1 MSFNIDAIVNS
12 LNHLIGLHDN
22 DTLHVFHSAILPLK
36 EHSVSPCGLFCDAT
50 FYWII
55 SVCLLISLG
64 FIYRCIPYTVR
75 ECIWRQVD
83 SWGLKLLFIVSWSFG
98 FIVYCVGGYDEGF
111 GILSVAFMSII
122 HATEMFVGGSDI
134 SAVHE
139 AQHSNAFYMFM
150 FGLSHVLALFCSLLF
165 VIRQIGFFFISKFNA
180 WLTSIFGCKKQ
191 NTFVFWGINSASLMM
206 AENIL
211 AKSKKYPEEVGTFRI
226 IFVRTQDD
234 SNRDS
239 EGFNPTNIFDKVK
252 MRRKEF
258 KRLRAL
264 NCMVVSG
271 SQRLSMLNIKEN
283 TDVLRKELGLHSLRR
298 IIKWKSVATH
308 ILMIDNDGDAN
319 IRATLNLTW
328 DTMIKNEHT
337 NIHIYCHSR
346 KSPKTRSLEYYGLI
360 HPKENTE
367 IHIIDT
373 SHLSVSQLKMHA
385 SCHPVQHVSVNK
397 DATIDTPFN
406 SMVVGFGET
415 GLEALRFLYEYG
427 AFVGSDK
434 KKSPFHCSVFDSQ
447 MEERKG
453 LFEAQT
459 PFVEICNEIHFYN
472 HTINT
477 PEYWGIIK
485 QNLIENLNY
494 IVVCPGND
502 QLALETASNL
512 CSLAIKSRTEE
523 SPRKLTICI
532 RSYDIENSARL
543 QDFCKDINEKYM
555 AYGIDVKP
563 FGIAEDLFTYDLI
576 ISDLLLQ
583 KAKKYNFNY
592 SDDPNKKAKGVELIW
607 KESLGYKDSNAYCI
621 DEIEE
626 IERKREQN
634 FCNALH
640 GKTKLYILD
649 ECTKRRDISAD
660 IRENMARLE
669 HERWIACMLINGW
682 QRLSE
687 PIVMKDGSIKT
698 RKTTQKL
705 HTDLCPWEEIR
716 KWDKQDQQKTQRY
729 DYKVLDTTLEIA
741 LEENKTSKF

>member
-1 MSFNIDAIVNS
+1 MIDLILDFWKSIVNETGALCCSGHRTLCGICKTPCDLFAIASKYWLVTTFVILFLAIIYELCVRGRFRDFLWRFMDRWGVKS
-12 LNHLIGLHDN
+12 LFVI
-22 DTLHVFHSAILPLK
+22 
-36 EHSVSPCGLFCDAT
+36 
-50 FYWII
+50 
-55 SVCLLISLG
+55 
-64 FIYRCIPYTVR
+64 
-75 ECIWRQVD
+75 
-83 SWGLKLLFIVSWSFG
+83 SWSLG
-98 FIVYCVGGYDEGF
+98 FIVYCVGGYDKGF

-139 AQHSNAFYMFM
+139 AQHGNAFYMFM
-150 FGLSHVLALFCSLLF
+150 FGLSHFLALFCSLLF
-165 VIRQIGFFFISKFNA
+165 IIRQIGYFFISKFNA
-180 WLTSIFGCKKQ
+180 WLTSIFGFKKQ
-191 NTFVFWGINSASLMM
+191 NTFVFWGINNASLIM

-211 AKSKKYPEEVGTFRI
+211 AESKKDSDKVGTFRI

-239 EGFNPTNIFDKVK
+239 EGFNPANIFDKVK
-252 MRRKEF
+252 MRRQEYR
-258 KRLRAL
+258 RLRAL
-264 NCMVVSG
+264 NCIVVSG
-271 SQRLSMLNIKEN
+271 SQRLSMLNVNNKS
-283 TDVLRKELGLHSLRR
+283 DVLKKELGLYSLCS
-298 IIKWKSVATH
+298 IIKRKSVTTH
-308 ILMIDNDGDAN
+308 IFMIGNDADAN
-319 IRATLNLTW
+319 LTAALNLTF
-328 DTMIKNEHT
+328 DETIKNKINHV
-337 NIHIYCHSR
+337 HIYCHSR
-346 KSPKTRSLEYYGLI
+346 KSAKTRSLEYYGLT
-360 HPKENTE
+360 HREENTE

-373 SHLSVSQLKMHA
+373 SHLSVSQLKMNVKY
-385 SCHPVQHVSVNK
+385 HPVQHVSVNK

-406 SMVVGFGET
+406 SMIVGFGET
-415 GLEALRFLYEYG
+415 GLESLRFLYEFG

-472 HTINT
+472 YAINT

-485 QNLIENLNY
+485 QNLIEDLNY

-502 QLALETASNL
+502 QLALETTSNL
-512 CSLAIKSRTEE
+512 CAIAIKHRTDA

-532 RSYDIENSARL
+532 RSYDAENVARL
-543 QDFCKDINEKYM
+543 QSFCDDINEKYKV
-555 AYGIDVKP
+555 YGINLIP
-563 FGIAEDLFTYDLI
+563 FGVMNELFTYDLI
-576 ISDLLLQ
+576 VDDFLLKQ
-583 KAKKYNFNY
+583 ARKYNYNY
-592 SDDPNKKAKGVELIW
+592 SEDPDKNNKTIDQIW
-607 KESLGYKDSNAYCI
+607 KDELGCKDSDAYCI

-640 GKTKLYILD
+640 GMTKLYILD
-649 ECTKRRDISAD
+649 ECTKRRDIPAD

-669 HERWIACMLINGW
+669 HERWLACMHINGW

-716 KWDKQDQQKTQRY
+716 KWDKQDQQKTQQY

>member
-1 MSFNIDAIVNS
+1 MIDLILDFWKSIVNETGALCCS
-12 LNHLIGLHDN
+12 GHRTLCGICKTPCDLFVIASKYWLVTTFVILIL
-22 DTLHVFHSAILPLK
+22 AI
-36 EHSVSPCGLFCDAT
+36 
-50 FYWII
+50 
-55 SVCLLISLG
+55 
-64 FIYRCIPYTVR
+64 IYELCVR
-75 ECIWRQVD
+75 GRFRDFLWRFMD
-83 SWGLKLLFIVSWSFG
+83 RWGLKSLFVISWSLG
-98 FIVYCVGGYDEGF
+98 FIVYCMGGYDKGF

-139 AQHSNAFYMFM
+139 AQHGNAFYMFM
-150 FGLSHVLALFCSLLF
+150 FGLSHFLALFCSLLF
-165 VIRQIGFFFISKFNA
+165 IIRQIGYFFISKFNA
-180 WLTSIFGCKKQ
+180 WLTSIFGFKKQ
-191 NTFVFWGINSASLMM
+191 NTFVFWGINNASLIM

-211 AKSKKYPEEVGTFRI
+211 AESKKDSDKVGTFRI

-239 EGFNPTNIFDKVK
+239 EGFNPANIFDKIK
-252 MRRKEF
+252 MRRQEF
-258 KRLRAL
+258 TRLRAL

-283 TDVLRKELGLHSLRR
+283 TDVLRKELGLYSLRR
-298 IIKWKSVATH
+298 IIKRKSITTH
-308 ILMIDNDGDAN
+308 IFMIGNDADAN
-319 IRATLNLTW
+319 LAAALNLTL
-328 DTMIKNEHT
+328 DKTIKDKKNRVHV
-337 NIHIYCHSR
+337 YCHSR
-346 KSPKTRSLEYYGLI
+346 KSAKTRSLEYYGLT
-360 HPKENTE
+360 HREENTE
-367 IHIIDT
+367 VHIIDT
-373 SHLSVSQLKMHA
+373 SHLSASQLKMNVK
-385 SCHPVQHVSVNK
+385 CHPVQHVSINK
-397 DATIDTPFN
+397 DATVDTPFN
-406 SMVVGFGET
+406 SMIVGFGET

-434 KKSPFHCSVFDSQ
+434 KKSPFHCSVFDSH
-447 MEERKG
+447 MEVRKG

-459 PFVEICNEIHFYN
+459 PFVEICNEINFYN
-472 HTINT
+472 HAINT

-485 QNLIENLNY
+485 RNLIEDLNY
-494 IVVCPGND
+494 IIVCPGND

-543 QDFCKDINEKYM
+543 QDFCKDINEKYKV
-555 AYGIDVKP
+555 YGIEVTP

-592 SDDPNKKAKGVELIW
+592 SDDSNKKAKGEEQIW

-640 GKTKLYILD
+640 GDTKLFILD
-649 ECTKRRDISAD
+649 ECTKRRDIPAE

-669 HERWIACMLINGW
+669 HERWVACMLINGW

-687 PIVMKDGSIKT
+687 PIVMTDGSIKT

-741 LEENKTSKF
+741 LQENRTSKF